1 MALTGQ
7 QKYDPQTYRS
17 GTRKGITG
25 AVFSSNIPH
34 RAPLLCYIA
43 GVECPIIQATVSYGV
58 WRIPEAQVALF
69 PDPSL
74 QRFGAEDRVNIV
86 IFYLDEYIDP
96 ARPAWRMLFEGE
108 IIGWGYT
115 NTPGGRSLQL
125 SAVADISIFTQLFF
139 FYMTTLS
146 TVASGVLSA
155 SQTAEQINQSAA
167 VFPYALFRKGLV
179 TTAGGGETTTTTV
192 KTAENTKDTLKFN
205 TNYITRPYDFAYN
218 VVIALIGSKIP
229 SKERCVPAVNFFS
242 RWVRRT
248 QFHNKWVALPF
259 LDEVYNPNDGKSTPT
274 KMDVQPS
281 GIFPVLRA
289 VQSQKAVECLQ
300 NYVAAQN
307 ANAAIF
313 TLLKQVLDTVFMEV
327 CMLPTPAAVITQ
339 TDGAIT
345 GAPHISEFRTRLADP
360 SERVADQEAAKRI
373 SDGIAESKKKVAN
386 YKGIQSLLHT
396 YDAASKQPQSVV
408 GPFQAND
415 EEVRIALGELGLS
428 LQSDQFISRDTLEQ
442 GLTKAANSVKEEEAK
457 IANAEKA
464 RNPLQPIRLT
474 NYFIKPQFLFGLPP
488 VCNVIFP
495 SMTPQIQYSENYIA
509 QPTRLYIQDEALAS
523 IAPLATSD
531 PTLKQTVLTALAR
544 AYPPAAD
551 RKFQEHLTAKNY
563 ETGKNVLIFPEEFF
577 KGPVTSRFPA
587 PPWLMY
593 FAAENQNGPKDAG
606 EPNAKTVQPEGGAK
620 LTDSNVYEMYAQY
633 EYFKQRFEQRNGA
646 VISAFQPYVVPGFPC
661 MIFDDFQSSLHLIGY
676 LMNAAHTFTSRSVE
690 TSLNYSYAR
699 TIYEF
704 FQDIYNEIW
713 YPQDEKRKGLA
724 CAAAPPEPILEIR
737 DIIQHFN
744 RADQFYQALFF
755 RRPTQPD
762 TNKPAVFQ
770 YRDILA
776 FVQSDG
782 TLKDII
788 IEGLN
793 EETIKKKKPE
803 AEAALATLQSLKTDS
818 ALQVQA
824 SNGKLSSENYNK
836 LVKAIDLATKGDPAA
851 VGGYE
856 SVINRVDIG
865 AAQSIESSLDQAIIL
880 LESQLYEY
888 NNPGSVMKSNIGSL
902 QELAPKPGY
911 EGYFDSYDAAMQ
923 YCARPICT
931 LEEYIEFIGGVRE
944 GINDDMSYEAGGS
957 IPSARFYTQIRKLT
971 GGTAD
976 TIKTLTKAQQGLE
989 GDQNEAVA
997 DTFPD
1002 MRLEWDKAM
1011 LAYRARIYAIAK
1023 VQR

>member
-25 AVFSSNIPH
+25 AIFSSNIPH

-86 IFYLDEYIDP
+86 LFYLDEYIDP
-96 ARPAWRMLFEGE
+96 TRPTWRMLFEGE

-259 LDEVYNPNDGKSTPT
+259 LDEVHNPNDGKSTPT

-327 CMLPTPAAVITQ
+327 CMLPTPAAVETQ
-339 TDGAIT
+339 TDGAIVGAPNEETTARRSAQAEGKAAKATQKEAVDVLQTMTETAAQT
-345 GAPHISEFRTRLADP
+345 GAADVLAKYSTAAQIARLGGKAHEADETVVRQALEAVGQGIEDTEP
-360 SERVADQEAAKRI
+360 VTLAAVQNAYNTATSNVTNMLAAVAKATGPKDP
-373 SDGIAESKKKVAN
+373 
-386 YKGIQSLLHT
+386 
-396 YDAASKQPQSVV
+396 KQP
-408 GPFQAND
+408 
-415 EEVRIALGELGLS
+415 L
-428 LQSDQFISRDTLEQ
+428 
-442 GLTKAANSVKEEEAK
+442 
-457 IANAEKA
+457 
-464 RNPLQPIRLT
+464 RLT

-495 SMTPQIQYSENYIA
+495 SMTPQIQYNENYIA

-713 YPQDEKRKGLA
+713 YPQDETRKGLA

-803 AEAALATLQSLKTDS
+803 AEAALATLQALKTDS

-824 SNGKLSSENYNK
+824 ANGKLSSENYNK

-865 AAQSIESSLDQAIIL
+865 TAQSIESSLDQAILL

-888 NNPGSVMKSNIGSL
+888 NNPGSVLKSNIGSQ

-989 GDQNEAVA
+989 GDKNEAVA